1 MLIAEVLIVLFLFD
15 VAVAIELA
23 VDRTLEEWSSLYW
36 LQLAAAVG
44 SVAYGLF
51 VLWVNREFVGDLLA
65 FLPHVVAFLV
75 LLLPVALV
83 LLAYAAT
90 FTVVYWT
97 YHLEE
102 AD

>member
-15 VAVAIELA
+15 VAAGVELA
-23 VDRTLEEWSSLYW
+23 VDRTLEEWSPLYW
-36 LQLAAAVG
+36 LQLAAASG

-51 VLWVNREFVGDLLA
+51 ALSANRELVGEFLA

-75 LLLPVALV
+75 LLLPVGLV

-90 FTVVYWT
+90 FTMVYWT
-97 YHLEE
+97 YHLED
-102 AD
+102 AG